1 VSTIVARKQNK
12 ATPKPPKHQKTR
24 HNATSTNE
32 KTVPTQQ
39 HTQIDP
45 YHSLVVAN
53 TVLQLPYVGAA
64 SSFVRGQQTGGAGLA
79 VGVFTVA
86 FVQPTLNVCHLFGCT
101 WKHPEEERQ

>member
-1 VSTIVARKQNK
+1 LLQEKKQSNTK
-12 ATPKPPKHQKTR
+12 TTKTPKNPSQR
-24 HNATSTNE
+24 NINNNR
-32 KTVPTQQ
+32 TVPTQQ

>member
-1 VSTIVARKQNK
+1 LLQENKQSNTK
-12 ATPKPPKHQKTR
+12 TTKTPKNPSQR
-24 HNATSTNE
+24 NINNNR
-32 KTVPTQQ
+32 TVPTQQ

>member
-1 VSTIVARKQNK
+1 
-12 ATPKPPKHQKTR
+12 
-24 HNATSTNE
+24 
-32 KTVPTQQ
+32 
-39 HTQIDP
+39 
-45 YHSLVVAN
+45 VVAN

-101 WKHPEEERQ
+101 WKHPKEERQ